1 MRHVLFIAALLP
13 ALPSGLA
20 QAADTLSS
28 AVAQEVFTNSQ
39 TWRSNQDN
47 SEFVIQLV
55 SVREAKHLPSAKD
68 IQAIKAVSPDLD
80 VVYHPKRVKGVTWH
94 TLVWG
99 SFASP
104 AEGKAMFNQLPA
116 RWQKM
121 QPWVRPMS
129 SIEGATPVVVAKA
142 SAPRPA
148 PKPAPKKISNKHPV
162 SPVNRSQFPSTP
174 PKPEDAYENYGEDFS
189 NHESAMAAQGT
200 YPYVKLSLG
209 QTEQDTDALIAASSI
224 NLESIEDSFVGNT
237 YEIALGLDLGYYLGV
252 ELGYIDATALEPS
265 INLNNR
271 AIDSTTAAAFKEQ
284 GPFGFKGFKGSLI
297 VKLPIDARRQWQPF
311 VQVGAMQWKSEIP
324 ALGSNA
330 ATENKSTNLF
340 YAAGLDYKFNKKW
353 ALGIKYSGYDMDAE
367 ARAVTADLT
376 WRWEGRQ

>member
-1 MRHVLFIAALLP
+1 VNP
-13 ALPSGLA
+13 
-20 QAADTLSS
+20 
-28 AVAQEVFTNSQ
+28 E
-39 TWRSNQDN
+39 
-47 SEFVIQLV
+47 
-55 SVREAKHLPSAKD
+55 
-68 IQAIKAVSPDLD
+68 LD
-80 VVYHPKRVKGVTWH
+80 VVYHPKRVNGVTWH

-99 SFASP
+99 SFASQ

-129 SIEGATPVVVAKA
+129 SIEGAAPAAIAKA
-142 SAPRPA
+142 SVPRPA
-148 PKPAPKKISNKHPV
+148 PKPAPKKISKKHPV
-162 SPVNRSQFPSTP
+162 SPINRSQFPSTP
-174 PKPEDAYENYGEDFS
+174 PKPEDSYENYAEDLS

-200 YPYVKLSLG
+200 YPYLKLSLG
-209 QTEQDTDALIAASSI
+209 QAEQDTDALVTAASAAGT
-224 NLESIEDSFVGNT
+224 NLAGIEDSFADNA
-237 YEIALGLDLGYYLGV
+237 YEIAVGLDLGYYLGV
-252 ELGYIDATALEPS
+252 ELGYIDATKLAAE
-265 INLNNR
+265 IATGGN
-271 AIDSTTAAAFKEQ
+271 ASTATATAFKEN
-284 GPFGFKGFKGSLI
+284 GPFGFKGFKGSLV